1 VPPDPSAGPLTW
13 ALRALLALT
22 LAQLVGG
29 ALAFA
34 LIHPGD
40 YGRNLVGLL
49 IAAAA
54 VVEMVSVLLLM
65 GVHALVSR
73 RPRAWEREAARPDG
87 DAVP

>member
-1 VPPDPSAGPLTW
+1 VPPDPSAGPATW

-40 YGRNLVGLL
+40 YGRNLIGLL
-49 IAAAA
+49 IAGAA
-54 VVEMVSVLLLM
+54 VVELVAVLLLM
-65 GVHALVSR
+65 GLHALISG

-87 DAVP
+87 DPR